1 MIKLRDIL
9 KEVVGNP
16 TAELI
21 STIQKGLAKLLP
33 NVRVSNGTI
42 SASTLLG
49 KDNKPIVRID
59 SKAKPTAVSL
69 KVQNEN
75 NIISVHMFAM
85 VNNKQNNL
93 PKYGSKMFE
102 VIMSAIIIHQDN
114 NQKKNPNIK
123 FQVVLHQD
131 VSGGFW
137 KYQETK
143 YPTIKFIY
151 KES

>member
-21 STIQKGLAKLLP
+21 SIIQKEFKKLLP
-33 NVRVSNGTI
+33 NVYINKNTI
-42 SASTLLG
+42 AGSTLLG

-59 SKAKPTAVSL
+59 SKAKPTAVL
-69 KVQNEN
+69 AKVDNSD
-75 NIISVHMFAM
+75 NIISVTILAL
-85 VNNKQNNL
+85 VNNKENNL
-93 PKYGSKMFE
+93 PKYGEKLFE
-102 VIMSAIIIHQDN
+102 VIAKTIIDQ
-114 NQKKNPNIK
+114 QKQNTDFEYQI
-123 FQVVLHQD
+123 VISQD